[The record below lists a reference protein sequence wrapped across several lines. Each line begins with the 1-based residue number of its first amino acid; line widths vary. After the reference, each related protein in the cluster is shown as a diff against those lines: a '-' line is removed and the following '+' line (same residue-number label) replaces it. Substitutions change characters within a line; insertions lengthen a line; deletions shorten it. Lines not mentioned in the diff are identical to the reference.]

1 MDRIPVTDLRYPG
14 PWQFH
19 RHRYGF
25 ANVVTD
31 RDGRYIVSSVPAEY
45 GPLLAAGPQLLETL
59 DRIATATEPGT
70 PAHELAVGAVESFR
84 EREGMILADW
94 RPYQPA
100 PWLRVVGAAS

>member
-1 MDRIPVTDLRYPG
+1 MDRIPDPDLRYPG

-31 RDGRYIVSSVPAEY
+31 RDGRYIVSSVPAEC

-59 DRIATATEPGT
+59 DRIAAATEPGT

-100 PWLRVVGAAS
+100 PRLRVVGVAT

>member
-1 MDRIPVTDLRYPG
+1 MHRIPDPDLRYPG

-25 ANVVTD
+25 AHVVTD
-31 RDGRYIVSSVPAEY
+31 RDGRYIVSSVPAEC

-59 DRIATATEPGT
+59 DRIAAATEPGT
-70 PAHELAVGAVESFR
+70 VPHELAVGAVESFR
-84 EREGMILADW
+84 EGEGIILADW

-100 PWLRVVGAAS
+100 SPLRIVGVAA

>member
-1 MDRIPVTDLRYPG
+1 MDRIPAPDLRCPG

-25 ANVVTD
+25 AHVITD
-31 RDGRYIVSSVPAEY
+31 RDGRYIVSSVPAEC
-45 GPLLAAGPQLLETL
+45 GPLLAAGPQLLVTL
-59 DRIATATEPGT
+59 DRIAAATEPGT

-94 RPYQPA
+94 GPYQPT
-100 PWLRVVGAAS
+100 PRLQIVGVAS